1 MLRST
6 YHTLGPE
13 YYGNKKKVK
22 WYVVDSNTGFNGIL
36 MESNTGKFKYVVTR
50 NTWQTVGHVMYH
62 GWVSGM
68 QDGYGFGHR

>member
-1 MLRST
+1 
-6 YHTLGPE
+6 
-13 YYGNKKKVK
+13 
-22 WYVVDSNTGFNGIL
+22 

-50 NTWQTVGHVMYH
+50 NIWQTVGHVVYN